1 MPRIGKRGID
11 AEMKLFQHTEFEQAI
26 LQAAEH
32 FRARG
37 LRPAI
42 IEKDYYVTEA
52 LRIIA
57 GDKVIF
63 KGGTSLA
70 KGWNLIRRFSE
81 DIDVFLDP
89 AAFNPALGK
98 RGVDREL
105 KALRDAVA
113 AHGGLQFLPGESR
126 TIGGFGRNDRFSYT
140 QRFGGPGEVANRV
153 LVEAGS
159 ASGREPTVKIELRS
173 YLSEFLRE
181 RKLSLGA
188 EDETP
193 FPMRLLHF
201 RRTFVEKMFAIHG
214 KVEILKRDGRPL
226 GTYARHYYDLFQ
238 LAGQKEVTA
247 MLKSDE
253 YVAIKADYDQISRA
267 HFERSYFPPDKM
279 SFAGSDALFPPED
292 LAKRITAEYKSQ
304 CKLLCYGP
312 YPSWH
317 EVQDR
322 LLALRG
328 LL

>member
-1 MPRIGKRGID
+1 
-11 AEMKLFQHTEFEQAI
+11 MKLFQHEEFEQAI

-32 FRARG
+32 FRGRG
-37 LRPAI
+37 LRPAV

-52 LRIIA
+52 LRIISGA

-70 KGWNLIRRFSE
+70 KGWNLIHRFSE
-81 DIDVFLDP
+81 DIDIFLDP

-98 RGVDREL
+98 RGIDREL
-105 KALRDAVA
+105 RFLRDAVA
-113 AHGGLQFLPGESR
+113 AHEGLKFLPDESQ
-126 TIGGFGRNDRFSYT
+126 TIGGFGRNDRFSYK
-140 QRFGGPGEVANRV
+140 QRFAGAGEVVDRV

-159 ASGREPTVKIELRS
+159 ASGREPTVTIELRS
-173 YLSEFLRE
+173 YLSEFLQE
-181 RKLSLGA
+181 KKISLGV

-238 LAGQKEVTA
+238 LAAQEDVIA

-253 YVAIKADYDQISRA
+253 YAAIKADYDQISRT
-267 HFERSYFPPDKM
+267 HFERSYFPPDNM
-279 SFAGSDALFPPED
+279 SFAASDALFPPED
-292 LAKRITAEYKSQ
+292 LEKRIAAEYEGQ

-312 YPSWH
+312 YPSWQK
-317 EVQDR
+317 VQDR
-322 LLALRG
+322 LLPIRE